1 MFCLIEIFILTK
13 LANLGFLQYKE
24 FSIKLSDLESTI
36 MYDLVSSYKWADN
49 SIVKFP
55 LLNYRQVT
63 NTISR
68 LRNKL
73 KLIEFPLI
81 IKNDYARG
89 YYLQFKR

>member
-1 MFCLIEIFILTK
+1 LPNREFFILTK

-68 LRNKL
+68 LRNI